1 MRIADRESTIEILD
15 SLMLDEEIEEFWIN
29 DLRGI
34 FYAKQ
39 GVASKISVTLVQ
51 DEMALWVERKL
62 MSSRRRLDLSSPFVD
77 ATLEDGSRLHVA
89 IADVARRG
97 WSINVRKFLTSYNEL
112 ATLVVGQ
119 EMDERTAVILEAAV
133 INGFNIVIA
142 GGTGAGKTT
151 LLNALLGKVPQ
162 RERVITCEEV
172 CELTVRND
180 DWVSMQTRVSGLE
193 GNGEI
198 HLRELVK
205 QSLRMRPERLVVGEV
220 RGAEC
225 FDLLLALNSGQPGL
239 ATIHASSVSEAILKL
254 CTLPLLAGSNINADF
269 VVPTVAQS
277 IDFIVHVARDSQG
290 VRRITEIGALT
301 GEVREG
307 MPVFAPLIKW
317 DGVGWAKL
325 ASSLPRPKAGQTIDI
340 NLLWRGL

>member
-1 MRIADRESTIEILD
+1 
-15 SLMLDEEIEEFWIN
+15 MLDEEVEEFWIN
-29 DLRGI
+29 DLQGV
-34 FYAKQ
+34 FFAKR
-39 GVASKISVTLVQ
+39 GVASKISVELVQ

-62 MSSRRRLDLSSPFVD
+62 MSSQRRLDLSSPFVD

-89 IADVARRG
+89 IADVVRRG
-97 WSINVRKFLTSYNEL
+97 WSINVRKFLNSYNEL
-112 ATLVVGQ
+112 GALIACH
-119 EMDERTAVILEAAV
+119 ELDERTALILEAAV
-133 INGFNIVIA
+133 INGFNFIIA

-151 LLNALLGKVPQ
+151 LLNALLGKIPHH
-162 RERVITCEEV
+162 ERVITCEEV
-172 CELTVRND
+172 SELSVRND
-180 DWVSMQTRVSGLE
+180 DWVSMQTRVRGLE

-198 HLRELVK
+198 DLRELVR

-239 ATIHASSVSEAILKL
+239 ATIHASSVREAILKL

-277 IDFIVHVARDSQG
+277 VDFIVHVARDSQG

-301 GEVREG
+301 GEVRDG
-307 MPVFAPLIKW
+307 MPVFVSLIKW
-317 DGVGWAKL
+317 DGTSWSKC
-325 ASSLPRPKAGQTIDI
+325 ASSLPRSKTCQTIDI